1 MTTYDIIMYV
11 WLFVSLF
18 FEVFLLITYFEI
30 REELKLEKEL
40 LDKGPNNFPSVTV
53 VVPCYNEEKTVVKT
67 IESLLALDYPK
78 DKLSLLVVN
87 DGSTDNTLNVVREHF
102 KNHGQIQI
110 HDKENGG
117 KYTALNFAISK
128 AETELISCL
137 DADSFVD
144 REALKRMVPMFEN
157 KEIMAVIPSVKIWKP
172 RSILQHIQKVEYS
185 WGIFLRRLLSSLN
198 ALYVT
203 PGPFSVFRTKV
214 FKELGGY
221 KHAHHTEDMEMAMR
235 MQKHGYKIVNSHSA
249 FVYTVGPEK
258 LKGLYKQ
265 RVRWTYGFLN
275 NVIDYKDMLFN
286 KKFGNI
292 GMLVLP
298 IATVSVFAIMY
309 MSVMAVMEVINR
321 VGEEYLRFEAVGW
334 TYSLPSFGS
343 IDWFSINLGSLFFI
357 SLTILSLTLFIVF
370 LSLRLSDGKF
380 KFTRGILYY
389 FFIYIFIV
397 PFWLAKATY
406 STISKQ
412 SITWR

>member
-1 MTTYDIIMYV
+1 MTIYDIIMYV

-30 REELKLEKEL
+30 REELKRERAL
-40 LDKGPNNFPSVTV
+40 LDSGPKSFPSVTV
-53 VVPCYNEEKTVVKT
+53 IVPCYNEESTVIKTV
-67 IESLLALDYPK
+67 ESLLSLDYPK
-78 DKLSLLVVN
+78 DKLQILIVN
-87 DGSTDNTLNVVREHF
+87 DGSTDNTLDIVLSRF
-102 KNHGQIQI
+102 KNHEQIKI
-110 HDKENGG
+110 HHKENGG
-117 KYTALNFAISK
+117 KHSALNFAISH

-137 DADSFVD
+137 DADSFV
-144 REALKRMVPMFEN
+144 EKETLKRMIPFFEN
-157 KEIMAVIPSVKIWKP
+157 RETMAVIPSVKIWEPK
-172 RSILQHIQKVEYS
+172 SILQHIQKVEYS

-203 PGPFSVFRTKV
+203 PGPFSIFRTKV

-235 MQKHGYKIVNSHSA
+235 MQKNGYKIVNSHSA

-275 NVIDYKDMLFN
+275 NVIDYKDMFFN

-292 GMLVLP
+292 GLLILP
-298 IATVSVFAIMY
+298 VATVSVFAIIY
-309 MSVMAVMEVINR
+309 MSIMGVLEVFNR
-321 VGEEYLRFEAVGW
+321 IGEEYLRYEAVGF

-343 IDWFSINLGSLFFI
+343 INWFTINLGALFFI
-357 SLTILSLTLFIVF
+357 SLTILSLTMFIIY

-389 FFIYIFIV
+389 FLVYIFIV
-397 PFWLAKATY
+397 PLWLTKATY
-406 STISKQ
+406 STISRQ

>member
-40 LDKGPNNFPSVTV
+40 LDKGPNSFPSVTV

-203 PGPFSVFRTKV
+203 PGPFSVFRTRV

-309 MSVMAVMEVINR
+309 MSVMAVIEVINR

-334 TYSLPSFGS
+334 SYSLPSFGS

>member
-11 WLFVSLF
+11 WLFASLF

-30 REELKLEKEL
+30 REELKKEKII
-40 LDKGPNNFPSVTV
+40 LDSGPNHFPSVTV
-53 VVPCYNEEKTVVKT
+53 VVPCYNEEKTVIKT

-78 DKLSLLVVN
+78 DKLHLLVVN
-87 DGSTDNTLNVVREHF
+87 DGSTDNTLRVVEEQF
-102 KNHGQIQI
+102 SNHEQIEI
-110 HDKENGG
+110 HSKENGG
-117 KYTALNFAISK
+117 KHSALNFAISK
-128 AETELISCL
+128 TMSELISCL

-144 REALKRMVPMFEN
+144 QDALKRMVPLFEN

-172 RSILQHIQKVEYS
+172 KSILQHIQKVEYS

-203 PGPFSVFRTKV
+203 PGPFSVFRANV

-235 MQKHGYKIVNSHSA
+235 MQRHGYKIVNSHSA

-258 LKGLYKQ
+258 LRSLYKQ

-275 NVIDYKDMLFN
+275 NVIDYKEMLFN

-292 GMLVLP
+292 GLLVLP
-298 IATVSVFAIMY
+298 IATVSVFAIIY
-309 MSVMAVMEVINR
+309 MSVMAVIEVVNKI
-321 VGEEYLRFEAVGW
+321 GDEYLRFEAVGW
-334 TYSLPSFGS
+334 SYSIPNFGS
-343 IDWFSINLGSLFFI
+343 IEWFAINLGSLFFI
-357 SLTILSLTLFIVF
+357 SLTILLLTIFIMY

-397 PFWLAKATY
+397 PFWLTKATY
-406 STISKQ
+406 STITKQ